1 MGAYL
6 LIVFAVLSRVIPHS
20 WMNFTAVGGGLL
32 YFGARRPL
40 REAIW
45 PVLALMATD
54 VYLTIAFY
62 HYPWH
67 TSAYLITWAW
77 YAAVIVLGRIIL
89 KDHITV
95 SRVISAPVI
104 ASTSFF
110 LISNYAVWVMASG
123 PSPAAGSMHY
133 AHTLAGL
140 GACYAAGLPFY
151 RNDVLSTMLVT
162 GLAFGLPIL
171 AHRLAEQRAH
181 SKLAA

>member
-6 LIVFAVLSRVIPHS
+6 LILVAVLSRIVPHP

-54 VYLTIAFY
+54 VYLTTVFY

-67 TSAYLITWAW
+67 TSAYTITWIW
-77 YAAVIVLGRIIL
+77 YAAAVVLGRIL
-89 KDHITV
+89 LSRKV
-95 SRVISAPVI
+95 NVPRVIAAPVI

-110 LISNYAVWVMASG
+110 LISNYAVWIG
-123 PSPAAGSMHY
+123 GTLYP
-133 AHTLAGL
+133 HTLAGL
-140 GACYAAGLPFY
+140 GLCYAAGLPFY
-151 RNDVLSTMLVT
+151 RNDVLSTTLVT
-162 GLAFGLPIL
+162 GLAFGLPVL
-171 AHRLAEQRAH
+171 AQRMAQQRAYRMTT
-181 SKLAA
+181 